1 MGGVNENNV
10 VDDYMILKIEYK
22 TQKTTYINV
31 SEVHVSRY
39 GAISYRRNVD
49 YYNHEDLDKRRIQK
63 VSLDGEV
70 LYDRAEVR
78 KKAIEYGMLELKE
91 VTE

>member
-1 MGGVNENNV
+1 MN
-10 VDDYMILKIEYK
+10 LKIEYK
-22 TQKTTYINV
+22 TKKTIYINV
-31 SEVHVSRY
+31 IEVHVSRY

-49 YYNHEDLDKRRIQK
+49 YCNHEDLDKRRIQK

-78 KKAIEYGMLELKE
+78 KLTKEYGMLELKE